1 MRYIY
6 GLFGTLIIIFGI
18 YTSGIYLDLYGKLE
32 GPGNSIN
39 SELPRSLIDQKYES
53 QRPFNREKQIL
64 FGDTHV
70 HTTYSTDAFL
80 WSLPILNGEG
90 PHPISDA
97 CDFARFC
104 ANLDFWVTTD
114 HAEALTPRKWKS
126 IKEAVRNCNK
136 PTDQQEPDLVTF
148 LGFEWTQVGDTAKN
162 HYGHKNVM
170 FRDVEEDEV
179 PKRPIG
185 AGGIATNGMRGTLPE
200 QSKQLRPVALLDFE
214 NRHRYFN
221 FIAFSDELG
230 NSKICEEGVPSS
242 QLGDDCYEFAN
253 TPEDLFSK
261 LRDLNF
267 PTIVIPH
274 GNTWGFYTP
283 PASTLDKQ
291 LVAEFH
297 DCLLYTS
304 PSPRDATLSRMPSS
318 A

>member
-1 MRYIY
+1 MENLRDQEI
-6 GLFGTLIIIFGI
+6 LLIQNF
-18 YTSGIYLDLYGKLE
+18 LDPIVL
-32 GPGNSIN
+32 
-39 SELPRSLIDQKYES
+39 QKSVAQES
-53 QRPFNREKQIL
+53 FNKEKQIL

-104 ANLDFWVTTD
+104 ANLDFWVSTD

-126 IKEAVRNCNK
+126 IKDAIRQCNE
-136 PTDQQEPDLVTF
+136 PADPQDPDLVTF
-148 LGFEWTQVGDTAKN
+148 LGFEWTQVGSIAED

-170 FRDVEEDEV
+170 FRDIEENKV

-185 AGGIATNGMRGTLPE
+185 AGGIATSGMRGTLPE

-230 NSKICEEGVPSS
+230 NSQVCPEGIPSS
-242 QLGDDCYEFAN
+242 QLSDDCYESAD
-253 TPEDLFSK
+253 TPKDLFTK
-261 LRDLNF
+261 LRDLKLS
-267 PTIVIPH
+267 
-274 GNTWGFYTP
+274 GNSYSSRQHLG
-283 PASTLDKQ
+283 
-291 LVAEFH
+291 
-297 DCLLYTS
+297 LLYN
-304 PSPRDATLSRMPSS
+304 LLLLV
-318 A
+318 